1 MPTLLTPNFS
11 RIARYA
17 FAVVV
22 IIIAA
27 LLREILWPVLGAGV
41 PFILF
46 YPAVALA
53 AWFGGF
59 WPGVLSTVLG
69 GLTAWYIF
77 MPPSF
82 SWMVLDPSSASQLI
96 VFLLASLFICLLAES
111 LHEATRQARQSEIKE
126 REQHEQYRVT
136 LGSIGDAVIATDAK
150 GRVTFMNAVAESLTG
165 WTYQNAS
172 GRPLDEVFKVLHEES
187 RQPVSNP
194 ALQALQKGF
203 VVGLANHSVLIA
215 KDGTERAIDDS
226 AAPIQTAE
234 TGITGAV
241 LVFRDI
247 TERRAAQRELVESRE
262 RFRITLES
270 IGDAVIATDAE
281 GRVSFVNP
289 VAQKLLGS
297 GTEQI
302 VGRSLRDVFNIVNEI
317 TREPVENPVERVLRD
332 SKIVGLANHTLLV
345 RPDGIEIPI
354 DDSAAP
360 IQDGEGSIVGVVL
373 VFRDVS
379 EQRRAEKAHATLAA
393 IIESSDDAIVSKDL
407 NGRIM
412 TWNLGA
418 ERLFGYRED
427 EAIGQPI
434 TLIIPPERI
443 HEEAEILRRIR
454 NGERVD
460 HYETVRV
467 RKDGTPAEISL
478 TVSPVR
484 GADGTIIGASKIA
497 RDITERRAMER
508 QLREADRQK
517 DNFIA
522 IVAHELRNPLS
533 PIQNTI
539 KVLQLERSAD
549 RELQHYCDLIEKEIM
564 QINRLLG
571 DLLDSSR
578 ITQGKLSLQKEHTN
592 LVTAINR
599 AIEAT
604 RSIVAQAGHRVV
616 VDFPSEPLTV
626 QADLM
631 RLTQVF
637 SNLLNNAA
645 KFTDSEGDIRVTAE
659 RQGNQAVVRVKDS
672 GIGIAPELMPKIFD
686 MFVQGETV
694 TERTHGGLGLG
705 LTLAR
710 DIVQLHGG
718 SIEAKSDG
726 LGKGS
731 EFVVALPLSVPPQP
745 LEYGR
750 SATAQIAAATVPRRI
765 VIVDDSKNQVLSLER
780 LFKRMGHEVRVAY
793 DAAGAVRV
801 MEEFL
806 PDFALIDIG
815 LPGVNGYDLARQLRD
830 RPQFRSVTLIAQTGW
845 GREEDRNEARDAG
858 FDHHLVKPIDHQRL
872 AEILANPSSP
882 RPS

>member
-1 MPTLLTPNFS
+1 MKRRAILLVVGVFGLLLTLPLWASPYTVSLATLFLFFAYAGQAWNIMMGFAGLLS
-11 RIARYA
+11 LGHALYLGVGAYTVAALYDHFRIGPWVGLWVALA
-17 FAVVV
+17 LCGLLAAA
-22 IIIAA
+22 IAA
-27 LLREILWPVLGAGV
+27 LAFRYRVAGV
-41 PFILF
+41 YF
-46 YPAVALA
+46 ALLTIA
-53 AWFGGF
+53 CAEFARIGFDHFTWVGG
-59 WPGVLSTVLG
+59 SG
-69 GLTAWYIF
+69 GLFLKVVEPGRMTAN
-77 MPPSF
+77 
-82 SWMVLDPSSASQLI
+82 
-96 VFLLASLFICLLAES
+96 
-111 LHEATRQARQSEIKE
+111 EIKKSNQ
-126 REQHEQYRVT
+126 RWQSDVIVDLIKQYEFPY
-136 LGSIGDAVIATDAK
+136 IA
-150 GRVTFMNAVAESLTG
+150 L
-165 WTYQNAS
+165 
-172 GRPLDEVFKVLHEES
+172 
-187 RQPVSNP
+187 NP
-194 ALQALQKGF
+194 
-203 VVGLANHSVLIA
+203 
-215 KDGTERAIDDS
+215 
-226 AAPIQTAE
+226 
-234 TGITGAV
+234 
-241 LVFRDI
+241 
-247 TERRAAQRELVESRE
+247 
-262 RFRITLES
+262 
-270 IGDAVIATDAE
+270 
-281 GRVSFVNP
+281 
-289 VAQKLLGS
+289 
-297 GTEQI
+297 
-302 VGRSLRDVFNIVNEI
+302 
-317 TREPVENPVERVLRD
+317 
-332 SKIVGLANHTLLV
+332 
-345 RPDGIEIPI
+345 
-354 DDSAAP
+354 
-360 IQDGEGSIVGVVL
+360 
-373 VFRDVS
+373 
-379 EQRRAEKAHATLAA
+379 
-393 IIESSDDAIVSKDL
+393 
-407 NGRIM
+407 
-412 TWNLGA
+412 
-418 ERLFGYRED
+418 
-427 EAIGQPI
+427 
-434 TLIIPPERI
+434 
-443 HEEAEILRRIR
+443 
-454 NGERVD
+454 
-460 HYETVRV
+460 
-467 RKDGTPAEISL
+467 
-478 TVSPVR
+478 
-484 GADGTIIGASKIA
+484 GASY
-497 RDITERRAMER
+497 RGLHDSLVNYGEN
-508 QLREADRQK
+508 Q
-517 DNFIA
+517 
-522 IVAHELRNPLS
+522 P
-533 PIQNTI
+533 P
-539 KVLQLERSAD
+539 
-549 RELQHYCDLIEKEIM
+549 M

-659 RQGNQAVVRVKDS
+659 RQGNQAVVGVKDS